1 MGQKVYPGRY
11 TTENNEDVVVFMIGM
26 RINKRWAIHKWF
38 PVFKAMP
45 GMIRELYANKDELG
59 FLSMESFYGL
69 RTTIMISYWR
79 STDDLLAYARGA
91 KHLAAW
97 REFNQK
103 VGDNDAVGIY
113 HETYSVPKGSYE
125 SVYGNMPL
133 FGLAKAKKHRLIT
146 PDIRTAK
153 KRLSAVKT
161 NSSN

>member
-11 TTENNEDVVVFMIGM
+11 TTENNEDVVVFIIGM
-26 RINKRWAIHKWF
+26 RLNKRWAIRKWF

-45 GMIRELYANKDELG
+45 GMIRELYENKEELG

-113 HETYSVPKGSYE
+113 HETYSVPKGGYE
-125 SVYGNMPL
+125 SFYGNMPL
-133 FGLAKAKKHRLIT
+133 FGLAKAKTHRLIT
-146 PDIRTAK
+146 PEIRTAK